1 MNTNHNRIKVSD
13 LETSDQDK
21 ILITNENGELEF
33 SDINSIKV
41 NSYNGLDYTQEGKA
55 LDARQ
60 GKVLK
65 DLVDNLNT
73 TITSDPKIWNTIF
86 VNNYTGNDSTAQFE
100 NPNRPFAT
108 MQKALEFQSSLEGWI
123 PLGIKIVITNDGT
136 YNMGTKMLSNSHN
149 NDTNILLFN
158 LHITGIKGTPTL
170 VFNNGA
176 DIGKTTLDNVN
187 IIHQALTNSPISG
200 GLRFQAGNPN
210 SFLNIQVLR
219 FSNITYLGNLFT
231 PDGLFNY
238 VQINSII
245 IDNTCTN
252 LQLQLSRIRTVSFAK
267 IDYVTNN
274 ANSFSGSS
282 ENSIFVPPVQDFEFG
297 SIINNSTLPINLW
310 TGWSSTKATI
320 KIGNI
325 DSVNTLMKIP
335 LGQAGGDFGLNTRLK
350 VQFRDST
357 INNCWIS
364 GNTLNSQC
372 YVSGRATFNYSLQSP
387 FMIITRSRLN
397 TDFSNKDTCVLKDLE
412 LSINYSITPTN
423 PIILIPNVLNNGS
436 AGMTNGEAQII
447 LENVKIMTNAPAE
460 IFRIPASSKLD
471 TPRLIVFRGFNAFDN
486 SKELINIAVT
496 PTEPKFITSQKA
508 VIYHPFN
515 VLSNNPS
522 LLITQEQ
529 SY

>member
-1 MNTNHNRIKVSD
+1 M
-13 LETSDQDK
+13 
-21 ILITNENGELEF
+21 
-33 SDINSIKV
+33 
-41 NSYNGLDYTQEGKA
+41 
-55 LDARQ
+55 
-60 GKVLK
+60 
-65 DLVDNLNT
+65 
-73 TITSDPKIWNTIF
+73 
-86 VNNYTGNDSTAQFE
+86 
-100 NPNRPFAT
+100 
-108 MQKALEFQSSLEGWI
+108 
-123 PLGIKIVITNDGT
+123 
-136 YNMGTKMLSNSHN
+136 
-149 NDTNILLFN
+149 
-158 LHITGIKGTPTL
+158 
-170 VFNNGA
+170 
-176 DIGKTTLDNVN
+176 
-187 IIHQALTNSPISG
+187 TNSPISG

-423 PIILIPNVLNNGS
+423 QL
-436 AGMTNGEAQII
+436 
-447 LENVKIMTNAPAE
+447 
-460 IFRIPASSKLD
+460 
-471 TPRLIVFRGFNAFDN
+471 
-486 SKELINIAVT
+486 
-496 PTEPKFITSQKA
+496 
-508 VIYHPFN
+508 Y
-515 VLSNNPS
+515 
-522 LLITQEQ
+522 
-529 SY
+529 